1 MSIIRL
7 RCNCKKIIVNN
18 ETHYTFVFNNY
29 NQSDMKKLL
38 DNEQYVFLSYV
49 QNIQD
54 PNMVI
59 KMKSFVNDQELE
71 SSDISNNEFTLRQV
85 FLISSHLNDIKIKS
99 NIKIQQLVENVNKSK
114 SYELFLYV
122 KLHKSIKFSVF
133 NSVLEIC
140 GVEIPKNKQ
149 ELTENTN
156 IDKIINMI
164 KKSKANV
171 CEFD

>member
-29 NQSDMKKLL
+29 NQSDMKILL
-38 DNEQYVFLSYV
+38 DKEQLMFSSHI
-49 QNIQD
+49 QNMK
-54 PNMVI
+54 NLNTSI
-59 KMKSFVNDQELE
+59 KMKSFVNDQYLQE
-71 SSDISNNEFTLRQV
+71 SDILNNDFSSRQV
-85 FLISSHLNDIKIKS
+85 FLISSNLNDIKVKS

-122 KLHKSIKFSVF
+122 KLHKSRKFSVL
-133 NSVLEIC
+133 NSVLEIS

-149 ELTENTN
+149 ELSDDTN
-156 IDKIINMI
+156 VDKIINMI
-164 KKSKANV
+164 KKSKINA